1 MAHTDDNLVLL
12 NSYSDL
18 AEAYM
23 VKGVLETN
31 GIECVIH
38 NENIS
43 SVYPVTMIAWGQID
57 IMVRQG
63 DINQARAILE
73 SPAEYNDRS

>member
-1 MAHTDDNLVLL
+1 MAHSNDNCNLVLL

-31 GIECVIH
+31 GIECVIR

-57 IMVRQG
+57 VMVRQS

-73 SPAEYNDRS
+73 SPAECKE